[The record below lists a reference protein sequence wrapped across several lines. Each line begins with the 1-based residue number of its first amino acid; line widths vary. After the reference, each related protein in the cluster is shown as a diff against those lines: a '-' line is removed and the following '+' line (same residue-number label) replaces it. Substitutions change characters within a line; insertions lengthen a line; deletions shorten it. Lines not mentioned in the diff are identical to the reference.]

1 MNTIIVAI
9 DGYSSCGKSTMA
21 KRLAREVNYI
31 YVDTGAMYRAMGLY
45 AVRKGFLTPE
55 TLDQKAIVSALEHVE
70 IQFRTMPEGV
80 QHTILNGEDVESE
93 IRTLEISQAAS
104 RVSTIAEVRTYMVRL
119 QQAMGQ
125 KKGIV
130 MDGRDIGTVV
140 FPYAELKVFVTADV
154 AIRARRRFDELVS
167 KGESALY
174 DQVLSNVKDRDY
186 RDAHREVSPL
196 LKAKDARVLDNSNL
210 DKEQQYALL
219 LNWFN
224 ATIQGLL

>member
-104 RVSTIAEVRTYMVRL
+104 RVSTIAEVRTYMVSL